1 MRKIGLV
8 TSEKKDTG
16 LKKAA
21 QIARELLALGAE
33 VFCEEG
39 AESLASLGVR
49 PLSDELLSDACE
61 GIITVGG
68 DGTFLRGAH
77 IAAPRELPIVGVN
90 LGRLGYLTE
99 LEPTESGLL
108 RALLAEEFTTE
119 ERMML
124 RADVLREDRVTGS
137 FLGLNEAVIQ
147 NGMIARILDFVI
159 LCNTRQV
166 VSYSA
171 DGVLVSTPTGSTAY
185 SLSAGGP
192 VIDPALRCFLLLPIC
207 PHSLRAR
214 PVIFSDQSE
223 LSVEIGTLEGKDAYL
238 SVDGRNTFPLM
249 GGDRVRVRRAE
260 LVTRM
265 IKFNNRSFFE
275 ILNQKLS

>member
-1 MRKIGLV
+1 MRKIGLI
-8 TSEKKDTG
+8 TSEKKDEG

-21 QIARELLALGAE
+21 QIARGLFALGAE
-33 VFCEEG
+33 VFCEREAVRLAAEG
-39 AESLASLGVR
+39 AT
-49 PLSDELLSDACE
+49 PLSDGELSEVCE
-61 GIITVGG
+61 GIVTIGG

-77 IAAPRELPIVGVN
+77 VAASRELPIVGVN

-99 LEPTESGLL
+99 LEPAESGLL
-108 RALLAEEFTTE
+108 RALLAEEFVTE

-124 RADVLREDRVTGS
+124 RAEVLRGEKVVGS

-147 NGMIARILDFVI
+147 NGMIARMLDFVVS
-159 LCNTRQV
+159 CNTRQV

-171 DGVLVSTPTGSTAY
+171 DGILISTPTGSTAY

-192 VIDPALRCFLLLPIC
+192 VIDPALCCFLMLPIC

-214 PVIFSDQSE
+214 PVVFSDRSE
-223 LSVEIGTLEGKDAYL
+223 LVVELGQLAGKDAYL
-238 SVDGRNTFPLM
+238 SVDGRGTFPLV
-249 GGDRVRVRRAE
+249 GGDLVRVRRAE